1 MKIDKST
8 FENHVRFFENGEV
21 IFRED
26 EPGNEMYLI
35 IQGAVEI
42 RKATGA
48 SSSKTLISLGK
59 GDLFGEMAI
68 IEKKPRSASAVAV
81 EPTKLL
87 RINEKLY
94 DSMIGSNPDFA
105 RKMSRVLSERIRKS
119 NAIIQHVMSTNKQ
132 NQLWAGLM
140 EFSKEHGVSTFK
152 GSRVSL
158 EEFKQWASE
167 HLGMSEKDIEFILTA
182 MIKREIITY
191 SAKGKDEILVA
202 PRAGQAIPGSA
213 LPGSLGGT

>member
-21 IFRED
+21 IFREN
-26 EPGNEMYLI
+26 EPGGEMFLI
-35 IQGAVEI
+35 IQGTVEI
-42 RKATGA
+42 RKATGP
-48 SSSKTLISLGK
+48 SSSKTLISLAK

-87 RINEKLY
+87 GINEKLY

-105 RKMSRVLSERIRKS
+105 RKMNRVLSERIRKS

-132 NQLWAGLM
+132 NQLWAGLL
-140 EFSKEHGVSTFK
+140 EFAHDHGISTFK
-152 GSRVSL
+152 GSRVNVS
-158 EEFKQWASE
+158 EFTQWALE
-167 HLGMSEKDIEFILTA
+167 HIGMPEKDIEIILAA
-182 MIKREIITY
+182 MLKREIITY
-191 SAKGKDEILVA
+191 SAKGKDEILVM
-202 PRAGQAIPGSA
+202 PRVGMA
-213 LPGSLGGT
+213 LPGS